1 MAMATSDSAGVET
14 ARGAILAAGLIMT
27 LLASACGSAG
37 SAATGGQAVSAGALA
52 SLRTQAAP
60 HDWRQVRLSAGG
72 AALAAPPGW
81 RRVSGDPGSATYVLG
96 ANADHPLAYLNAT
109 PATEEEQLGSW
120 VGFRLS
126 HNRGEGDR
134 NVLLLASRGELRLGG
149 SVAARCVQDAYTSGT
164 TRYTEIACLAQAPS
178 WRTVIVA
185 ASATSAGQ
193 PDRAT
198 LMRAIDAVGA
208 A

>member
-1 MAMATSDSAGVET
+1 MAMATSSSARVA
-14 ARGAILAAGLIMT
+14 ARGAIVVAGLIVAF
-27 LLASACGSAG
+27 LASACGSAG
-37 SAATGGQAVSAGALA
+37 SAATAGHTVGAGVLA

-60 HDWRQVRLSAGG
+60 HDWRPVRLSAGG

-81 RRVSGDPGSATYVLG
+81 RRVSGDPGSATFVLG
-96 ANADHPLAYLNAT
+96 ANADHPRAYLNET

-134 NVLLLASRGELRLGG
+134 NVRLLAARGELRLGE

-178 WRTVIVA
+178 GRTVIVA
-185 ASATSAGQ
+185 ASPTPAWQ
-193 PDRAT
+193 QERAT

>member
-1 MAMATSDSAGVET
+1 MATATSSTARAVT
-14 ARGAILAAGLIMT
+14 ARGAILAAGLIVA

-37 SAATGGQAVSAGALA
+37 SATTGGQAVGAGALA

-60 HDWRQVRLSAGG
+60 HGWRRVRLSTGG

-81 RRVSGDPGSATYVLG
+81 QRVSGDPGSATFVLG
-96 ANADHPLAYLNAT
+96 ASADHPRAYLNAT
-109 PATEEEQLGSW
+109 PATDEEQLGSW

-134 NVLLLASRGELRLGG
+134 NVRLLASRGGLRLRGG
-149 SVAARCVQDAYTSGT
+149 VAARCVQDAYTSGT
-164 TRYTEIACLAQAPS
+164 TRYTEIACLAQARS
-178 WRTVIVA
+178 GRTVTVA
-185 ASATSAGQ
+185 ASPTPAWQRESG
-193 PDRAT
+193 T
-198 LMRAIDAVGA
+198 LMRAIDAAGA